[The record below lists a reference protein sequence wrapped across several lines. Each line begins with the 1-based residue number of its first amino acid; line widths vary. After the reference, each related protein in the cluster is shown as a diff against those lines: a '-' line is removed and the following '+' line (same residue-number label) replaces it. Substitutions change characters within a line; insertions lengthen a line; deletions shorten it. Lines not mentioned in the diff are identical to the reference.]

1 MHAPAR
7 KRTEPKI
14 TRSSAGQRIRVAGR
28 RERGWRTAWR
38 RHGEHGVVEVASA
51 PGREHRVTTINTCT
65 RCCAGAKDV
74 EFEKCYSARL
84 SLNDMEGN
92 ASPRGCHVC
101 GFRPRLLARVRAC
114 PISSGRLQN
123 TETALLPLFIP
134 LSSDSP
140 LSPRFSSGYCRA
152 IPVVRT
158 PSSTIPYPL
167 VFVVFK
173 QVKLLRSSF
182 DLGIF
187 EKF

>member
-14 TRSSAGQRIRVAGR
+14 TRSSAGQGIRVAGR

-51 PGREHRVTTINTCT
+51 PGRQHRVTTINTCT

-101 GFRPRLLARVRAC
+101 ASAPRLLRAC
-114 PISSGRLQN
+114 TRLSDFVWPAPKHGDRPASSLY
-123 TETALLPLFIP
+123 
-134 LSSDSP
+134 SSVLRQSLRYLRDF
-140 LSPRFSSGYCRA
+140 PRDT
-152 IPVVRT
+152 VVRST
-158 PSSTIPYPL
+158 LEHARHPIIWHSSSFSKRYRSFSI
-167 VFVVFK
+167 
-173 QVKLLRSSF
+173 SSF
-182 DLGIF
+182 DSRDF
-187 EKF
+187 